1 MKRKQRRA
9 SIIPALSNNNH
20 ELFHSNLWKWL
31 IETDPEFIKCFFKSY
46 DINNEPIIKRE
57 SDNLDL
63 KIIDKVTNKQYII
76 ENKLKSIPN
85 YEQLERY
92 KERQEDKNDYKT
104 KYLLVF
110 LIKNENLKIKD
121 WKSISYIRLAK
132 RLKEVLKERRKK
144 SGIKKYYN
152 ILNEYCDYIINDF
165 GEIKNSEYVK
175 SKVYYFGEDDIDKA
189 HIDEGLK
196 VIYQKMKSEKFMCEL
211 NKIIDIERYDKKFGK
226 MGYSLMPYLGYNH
239 GKPCFT
245 YRIQYKNWG
254 KKRAELRKHTAME
267 IQLEGNQYRH
277 MVRLIKDNKN
287 KAEKIDEDRQK
298 VYYKRAIGIFSRTDF
313 LSIFKNDK
321 GKEFTK
327 YDMPTSIAIYKYCKI
342 DKNIGDKPYVED
354 VAKYIK
360 NDLDEIL
367 KYVGKE
373 KIKSFLQDLK

>member
-1 MKRKQRRA
+1 MREKQKE
-9 SIIPALSNNNH
+9 SCIIPALSNNNH

-31 IETDPEFIKCFFKSY
+31 METDREFIKCFFKSY
-46 DINNEPIIKRE
+46 DTNNEPIIKRE

-110 LIKNENLKIKD
+110 LIKNEELKTKD

-132 RLKEVLKERRKK
+132 RLKEKLKERKK
-144 SGIKKYYN
+144 EIAISKYYEM
-152 ILNEYCDYIINDF
+152 LLEYCDYIINDF
-165 GEIKNSEYVK
+165 NKIRKSKYVK
-175 SKVYYFGEDDIDKA
+175 SKKYYFGEDGIDDA

-196 VIYQKMKSEKFMCEL
+196 VIYQKMKSEKFIYKLDE
-211 NKIIDIERYDKKFGK
+211 NINIKKYDKKFEK
-226 MGYSLMPYLGYNH
+226 KQCSLTSYLGYNH

-277 MVRLIKDNKN
+277 MVRLIKDNKD
-287 KAEKIDEDRQK
+287 KAEKIDEGRQK
-298 VYYKRAIGIFSRTDF
+298 KYYKRAIEIFDRTSF
-313 LSIFKNDK
+313 LSISKNDK
-321 GKEFTK
+321 GKGFAK
-327 YDMPTSIAIYKYCKI
+327 YDGPSNIAIYKYCKI
-342 DKNIGDKPYVED
+342 NEAISDKPDVED
-354 VAKYIK
+354 VAKFIK
-360 NDLDEIL
+360 KDLNSIL
-367 KYVGKE
+367 KYVSKA
-373 KIKSFLQDLK
+373 KIKRFLQDLR